1 MPPELDRPFD
11 SALGV
16 LGRSA
21 RVFGRRLPLYAALML
36 AVFVPGKMLVQLGCE
51 MADVAPDGVASY
63 LLMDFATLVLSSW
76 TVPAIVH
83 AVTRDAGFGESLA
96 FGRRLWGRM
105 FWAKFKAEMTVTLY
119 SLLLFIPGLM
129 AMARLALVDA
139 VVAVEGA
146 KEPQPLARS
155 SELTAGCRWRV
166 FFVLAPLSLVDL
178 AGSFYLLSAIPGASH
193 SRPLIALVDSLWS
206 VFSVWGTIAILMV
219 YVGRA
224 GLPASPPPK
233 RHRR

>member
-21 RVFGRRLPLYAALML
+21 RVFARRLPLFAGVTLV
-36 AVFVPGKMLVQLGCE
+36 VFVPGKLLVQLGCA
-51 MADVAPDGVASY
+51 MADIAPDGVVSY

-76 TVPAIVH
+76 TVPSIIHAIL
-83 AVTRDAGFGESLA
+83 RDTGFGDSLA

-105 FWAKFKAEMTVTLY
+105 LWARFKAEMTVTLY

-139 VVAVEGA
+139 IVAVEGA

-155 SELTAGCRWRV
+155 SELTVGCRWKV
-166 FFVLAPLSLVDL
+166 FFVLAPLSLIDL
-178 AGSFYLLSAIPGASH
+178 AGSFYLLGAIPGASH
-193 SRPLIALVDSLWS
+193 SRPLIALTDSIWS
-206 VFSVWGTIAILMV
+206 IFSVWGTIATLMM

-224 GLPASPPPK
+224 GLPAGPPLK